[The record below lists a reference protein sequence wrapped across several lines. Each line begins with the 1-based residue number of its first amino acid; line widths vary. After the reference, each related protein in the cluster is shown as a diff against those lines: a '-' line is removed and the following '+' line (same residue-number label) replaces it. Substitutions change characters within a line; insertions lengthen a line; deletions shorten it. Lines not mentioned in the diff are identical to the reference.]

1 MRVVSPL
8 ETVRTRRVRGR
19 AVLLGSLSAVALLA
33 APMPAQARAVDLPD
47 SLELGRDGNG
57 DPCTATRFY
66 RDPTVQDDFAVRYSV
81 TCRGAAESRFI
92 GIARAVQ
99 AADAAKLDAVLEC
112 GAVSETA
119 LPGFGLA
126 RSRFCYDKQ
135 LGLETVETRVQSH
148 GRLYAVSIV
157 SAAQGPGEELIR
169 TIARVAR
176 PNADRARTV
185 TPLVQTAN
193 LAAAP
198 SVAASAMA
206 SAADARVALDQ
217 GLRFIRTGLYTESS
231 SVLNDALSRLSSD
244 TPVETRIELLMA
256 VGLADSNLKYFDSAK
271 SDFAQA
277 QALLSG
283 NAGLPAAGSLARK
296 LRAYVALDQLNQRQF
311 GEVSIASLTA
321 VRAGA
326 DTEPLMDPATLR
338 ALNQSAAGAG
348 GATDSVVNSPDVAAL
363 DQLLID
369 TQASWA
375 RSVALLAENKPE
387 EARTALQAADQS
399 LTALRAQKIEAS
411 AFVYIDS
418 RIERQRYKLLLR
430 EGKRDEAIAAL
441 DKAIAILK
449 QAESAGAVGP
459 TLAQAQLERADA
471 AARAGAP
478 RAAVLKQFGDAV
490 DTLVSADASAIQLP
504 PAIEDYL
511 DLLIAD
517 ARINP
522 AGTSPAQFFRTLQA
536 VGDPAIARQFTQLRS
551 AIVSANPKIG
561 AKIKDK
567 QDLGR
572 ELNRLSNQI
581 NTSTDPALAK
591 SLEAQRSELENRL
604 IAINNELQANKA
616 YDAVNDSAATIADV
630 QKVLQPGETYYKL
643 SGVRNYAFGVLID
656 AQGAQIF
663 RVGQPLNVLKTLAA
677 KLRSTIDGDE
687 TSGKLPSFG
696 VGAAS
701 ALFQLIAG
709 PVADRML
716 AAHALIVDGSGPL
729 EQLPM
734 GVLVTNKDSV
744 TRYLLSVKA
753 SPGERYSKVDFLAR
767 KLSISNAL
775 SPRSLIVAR
784 QSAPSA
790 APNPFIGFAEHAP
803 VPANVV
809 LGDQFV
815 SIGNGCSIDIE
826 AVAAGLKAYNPIPAR
841 ELDEATNAL
850 GIKGAPKLTKLDFT
864 DTAIKARTDLDQ
876 FQVLHFATHG
886 VNEGDYGCDGRSP
899 PGLVTSLG
907 AKGSVA
913 LLSFSDISKL
923 KLDANLVVLSACE
936 TASKISQASA
946 LAAGQ
951 GQESGGGNASLE
963 GLVRAVLAANARA
976 VLATYWPISNAGESE
991 QLISA
996 FYGAAR
1002 KGTIGEALKVA
1013 QTELIANPSSSHP
1026 FFWGAFFLVGD
1037 AQKPLL
1043 TGIARAQMSQGAGG
1057 GPAGASAD
1065 AQAGGQAVR

>member
-1 MRVVSPL
+1 MRVGSPIVMQKTL
-8 ETVRTRRVRGR
+8 GWAGR
-19 AVLLGSLSAVALLA
+19 ARNILLGSLSAMGLLA
-33 APMPAQARAVDLPD
+33 GSAPAQARAVDLPD

-81 TCRGAAESRFI
+81 TCRGAAESRFL
-92 GIARAVQ
+92 GIARAIQ
-99 AADAAKLDAVLEC
+99 ASDAAKLDAMLDC
-112 GAVSETA
+112 SAAKETA
-119 LPGFGLA
+119 LPSFGLA
-126 RSRFCYDKQ
+126 RSRRCYDKQ
-135 LGLETVETRVQSH
+135 LGLETVETRVLSH
-148 GRLYAVSIV
+148 NRLFAVSIV

-169 TIARVAR
+169 TIARVSK
-176 PNADRARTV
+176 PNADRGRKV
-185 TPLVQTAN
+185 EPVVQIAG

-198 SVAASAMA
+198 AGAASAMA

-231 SVLNDALSRLSSD
+231 HVLNDALSRLSTD
-244 TPVETRIELLMA
+244 TPVETRVELLMA
-256 VGLADSNLKYFDSAK
+256 VGLADSNLRYFDSAK
-271 SDFAQA
+271 SDFDQA
-277 QALLSG
+277 QALLSA

-311 GEVSIASLTA
+311 GQVSTASFVA
-321 VRAGA
+321 AGEGA
-326 DTEPLMDPATLR
+326 SAEPLMDPATLR

-369 TQASWA
+369 AQASWA

-387 EARTALQAADQS
+387 EARVALQAADQS
-399 LTALRAQKIEAS
+399 LAGLRAQRIDAS

-449 QAESAGAVGP
+449 QAESGGAVGP

-471 AARAGAP
+471 AARSGAP
-478 RAAVLKQFGDAV
+478 RAAVLAQFGAAV
-490 DTLVSADASAIQLP
+490 DTLVAADASAIQLP

-522 AGTSPAQFFRTLQA
+522 AGTSPARFFRALQA
-536 VGDPAIARQFTQLRS
+536 VGDPAIARQFAQLRS
-551 AIVSANPKIG
+551 AVTADPKIA

-567 QDLGR
+567 LDFER
-572 ELNRLSNQI
+572 EINRLSNQI
-581 NTSTDPALAK
+581 NTSTDPSAIK
-591 SLEAQRSELENRL
+591 PLEVQRANLENKL
-604 IAINNELQANKA
+604 IAVRDELQANKT
-616 YDAVNDSAATIADV
+616 YNAVDDLPATIADV
-630 QKVLQPGETYYKL
+630 QKVLQPTETYYKL
-643 SGVRNYAFGVLID
+643 SGVRNFAFGILID
-656 AQGAQIF
+656 ANGAQIF
-663 RVGQPLNVLKTLAA
+663 RVGQPLSALKMLASN
-677 KLRSTIDGDE
+677 LRSTIDGDA
-687 TSGKLPSFG
+687 SSANLPSFG

-716 AAHALIVDGSGPL
+716 AATALIVDGSGPL
-729 EQLPM
+729 ELLPM

-744 TRYLLSVKA
+744 TRYLQSRKTT
-753 SPGERYSKVDFLAR
+753 PGERYSKVDFLAR

-784 QSAPSA
+784 QSAPSS

-803 VPANVV
+803 VPANVQ

-841 ELDEATNAL
+841 ELDEATDAL
-850 GIKGAPKLTKLDFT
+850 GIKSAPKLTRLDFT

-907 AKGSVA
+907 GKGSVA
-913 LLSFSDISKL
+913 LLSFSDIAKL

-936 TASKISQASA
+936 TASQISQASA
-946 LAAGQ
+946 RAAGQ
-951 GQESGGGNASLE
+951 GQESGGNASLE

-1013 QTELIANPSSSHP
+1013 QTQLIANPASSHP

-1043 TGIARAQMSQGAGG
+1043 TGAARAQMVQRGTSIPGAAT
-1057 GPAGASAD
+1057 AGK
-1065 AQAGGQAVR
+1065 QAVR